1 VLTYFVVFTPLTGYA
16 LPLPDYHRARR
27 SGAGGLAGPP
37 RVCPCLCLTP
47 HTDYRTVAAVAMVS
61 SLVFSLVLV
70 AAATS

>member
-16 LPLPDYHRARR
+16 LPPPDYHRARR

-37 RVCPCLCLTP
+37 RVCPCLLNP